1 MKCFVPLFLFFVLS
15 FQLIAQS
22 KTDSLFNILDQVID

>member
-15 FQLIAQS
+15 LQQISQS